1 MLDVGA
7 AFLPL
12 NPTLARRFGR
22 FGWAPLHRPDR
33 RLPDQ
38 FDQAIERIFTVPNL
52 CAMALSDDDDG
63 AVIGQL

>member
-22 FGWAPLHRPDR
+22 FGWAPLHRPHR

-38 FDQAIERIFTVPNL
+38 FDQAIERIFTVPN
-52 CAMALSDDDDG
+52 G
-63 AVIGQL
+63 